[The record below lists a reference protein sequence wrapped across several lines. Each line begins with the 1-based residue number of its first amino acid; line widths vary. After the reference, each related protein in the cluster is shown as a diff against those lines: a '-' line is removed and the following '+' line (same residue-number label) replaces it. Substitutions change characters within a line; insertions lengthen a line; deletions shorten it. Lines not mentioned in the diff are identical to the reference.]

1 MKRLLALIL
10 FVLTT
15 FSGSFSQQFPSDL
28 WHEGK
33 LVLASEEVY
42 EGLLKYDL
50 VRGTVQVEIEEG
62 ERFLT
67 FGAQSIFYFKIFDVT
82 VEANREFYVLPY
94 GLVTSYKAPVIF
106 EVLVEGN
113 ISLLCRERVSSKNVT
128 AANPYL
134 YSTPTYQKDVLVY
147 DYFFLDR
154 EGNITPY
161 NLKKKELM
169 QVVSKRQSQVADY
182 IKQNRLKFDRR
193 NDIIRIL
200 AFYNA
205 LI

>member
-1 MKRLLALIL
+1 MKQKLTIL
-10 FVLTT
+10 FFLLCLSTVNYA
-15 FSGSFSQQFPSDL
+15 QQFPSEM

-33 LVLASEEVY
+33 LVLANEEVY

-50 VRGTVQVEIEEG
+50 DRGIVQVEQEDK
-62 ERFLT
+62 FLT
-67 FGAQSIFYFKIFDVT
+67 FGANSIFYFKIFDLT

-113 ISLLCRERVSSKNVT
+113 ISLLCRERISSKNVT
-128 AANPYL
+128 AVNPNFYN
-134 YSTPTYQKDVLVY
+134 TPTYQKNVLVY

-154 EGNITPY
+154 QGNITPY
-161 NLKKKELM
+161 NMKKKELM
-169 QVVSKRQSQVADY
+169 SVVSKRQSQVNEY

-193 NDIIRIL
+193 NDIIRII

>member
-1 MKRLLALIL
+1 MKKLLVIL
-10 FVLTT
+10 FLISTGST
-15 FSGSFSQQFPSDL
+15 LSFSQEFPSQL

-33 LVLASEEVY
+33 LVLVNEDVY

-50 VRGTVQVEIEEG
+50 DRGVVQVEQG
-62 ERFLT
+62 EKFLT
-67 FGAQSIFYFKIFDVT
+67 FGAQSIFYFKLFDAT

-94 GLVTSYKAPVIF
+94 GLMTNYKAPVIF

-113 ISLLCRERVSSKNVT
+113 LTLLCREKITTKNMSASS
-128 AANPYL
+128 PY
-134 YSTPTYQKDVLVY
+134 YYNTPTYQQEVLIY
-147 DYFFLDR
+147 DYYFLDR

-169 QVVSKRQSQVADY
+169 EAVSQRQSQVDNY
-182 IKQNRLKFDRR
+182 IKQNRLRFDRR
-193 NDIIRIL
+193 NDLVRII
-200 AFYNA
+200 AFFNA

>member
-1 MKRLLALIL
+1 MNHKLTIL
-10 FVLTT
+10 FFLLCISTVNYA
-15 FSGSFSQQFPSDL
+15 QQFPSEM

-33 LVLASEEVY
+33 LVLANEEVY

-50 VRGTVQVEIEEG
+50 DRGIVQLEQG
-62 ERFLT
+62 EKFFT
-67 FGAQSIFYFKIFDVT
+67 FGANSIFYFKIFDIT

-128 AANPYL
+128 AVNPNFYN
-134 YSTPTYQKDVLVY
+134 TPTYQKNVLVY

-154 EGNITPY
+154 QGKITPY
-161 NLKKKELM
+161 SLKKKELM
-169 QVVSKRQSQVADY
+169 QVVVKRQSQVSDF

-193 NDIIRIL
+193 NDIIRII